1 MLGWER
7 DVSSSIT
14 WERTGSFGRGLE
26 GLGRMES
33 FALQGGAS
41 KSGVPPWD
49 CSIFWVSPGTVNLGQ
64 RYLLFSHWRKAHSKT
79 NNG

>member
-33 FALQGGAS
+33 FALQGGVS

-49 CSIFWVSPGTVNLGQ
+49 CSIFWVSRDCKSWPEVPA
-64 RYLLFSHWRKAHSKT
+64 LFPLEEGSFQD
-79 NNG
+79 